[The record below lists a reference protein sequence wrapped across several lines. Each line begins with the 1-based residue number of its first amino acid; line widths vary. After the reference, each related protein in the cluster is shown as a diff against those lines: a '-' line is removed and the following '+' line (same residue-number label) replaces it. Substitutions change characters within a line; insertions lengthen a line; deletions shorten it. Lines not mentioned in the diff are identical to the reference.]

1 MEVINLFLVP
11 RLCYPVAFP
20 SFFLNSLLL
29 ILAEAWP
36 LVPPNTF
43 FFNRKIACTLKS
55 ITSQTNVT
63 RQLRNQ

>member
-11 RLCYPVAFP
+11 RLCYPMVLP

-29 ILAEAWP
+29 ILAEVWP

-43 FFNRKIACTLKS
+43 FFNRKIAGILKN
-55 ITSQTNVT
+55 ITSQVNVT
-63 RQLRNQ
+63 KQLRNQ